1 MNLNDSIFQALRGN
15 YLTAVRD
22 MALYPDYHPAHHAAE
37 RMAASAS
44 NAVFSV
50 LGHEA
55 AETLREE
62 GLREWERICAL
73 A

>member
-1 MNLNDSIFQALRGN
+1 MNLNDSIFRTFRGN

-22 MALYPDYHPAHHAAE
+22 MAIYPDCHPAHHAAE

-44 NAVFSV
+44 NTAFAV

-55 AETLREE
+55 AEVLREE
-62 GLREWERICAL
+62 GLQEWERMTARV
-73 A
+73 